1 MDTDRQKT
9 LSPSSKKCKLRPA
22 MKKKQIAFI
31 ALAAVIALAA
41 GYWFSL
47 STKQGK
53 QAIDFRLP
61 DLQGKQRSLK
71 DWSGKVIVLNFWAT
85 WCPPCRDEIPLFIDA
100 QENYKGRGLMIVGI
114 AIDKKQAVASYS
126 DNMLINYP
134 VLLGDEGAMDLMA
147 RYGNRIGALPF
158 TVIIDPRGRIVSRKM
173 NAYHSEK
180 ELLDAV
186 RPYLKAK

>member
-1 MDTDRQKT
+1 
-9 LSPSSKKCKLRPA
+9 

-47 STKQGK
+47 STKQGE

-100 QENYKGRGLMIVGI
+100 QENYKKRGLVIVGI

-126 DNMLINYP
+126 DDMLINYP
-134 VLLGDEGAMDLMA
+134 VLIGDEGAMDLMA

-158 TVIIDPRGRIVSRKM
+158 TVIIDPRGRIVARKM

-180 ELLDAV
+180 ELLDAI
-186 RPYLKAK
+186 RPYLKAKQD

>member
-1 MDTDRQKT
+1 
-9 LSPSSKKCKLRPA
+9 

-41 GYWFSL
+41 GYWLSL
-47 STKQGK
+47 STNQGE

-61 DLQGKQRSLK
+61 DLKGQQRSLK

-100 QENYKGRGLMIVGI
+100 QKNYKDRGLQIVGI
-114 AIDKKQAVASYS
+114 AIDKKEAVVNYS
-126 DNMLINYP
+126 NDMLINYP
-134 VLLGDEGAMDLMA
+134 ILLGDEGTMELMA

-158 TVIIDPRGRIVSRKM
+158 TVIIDPRGRIVSRKLD
-173 NAYHSEK
+173 AYHSKK

-186 RPYLKAK
+186 KPYLKAK

>member
-1 MDTDRQKT
+1 
-9 LSPSSKKCKLRPA
+9 
-22 MKKKQIAFI
+22 MKKKQLVFI

-41 GYWFSL
+41 GYWLSL
-47 STKQGK
+47 STNQGE

-61 DLQGKQRSLK
+61 DLQGQQRSLK

-85 WCPPCRDEIPLFIDA
+85 WCPPCRDEIPLFIDI
-100 QENYKGRGLMIVGI
+100 QKNYKDRGLQIVGI
-114 AIDKKQAVASYS
+114 AIDKKQAVVDYS
-126 DNMLINYP
+126 NDMLINYP
-134 VLLGDEGAMDLMA
+134 ILLGDEGAMELMA

-158 TVIIDPRGRIVSRKM
+158 TVIIDPRGRIVSRKLD
-173 NAYHSEK
+173 AYHSKK